1 MSMMA
6 IKITLYKRDRIDMGK
21 SSSTQPIIILT
32 IKILRKGR
40 VQLVFLFI
48 IKKVT
53 EMDFGNPMISNWR

>member
-6 IKITLYKRDRIDMGK
+6 MKITLYKHDRIDMGN
-21 SSSTQPIIILT
+21 SSSTQLIIILT
-32 IKILRKGR
+32 IKNLRKGR

-53 EMDFGNPMISNWR
+53 EMAFGNPMISNWR